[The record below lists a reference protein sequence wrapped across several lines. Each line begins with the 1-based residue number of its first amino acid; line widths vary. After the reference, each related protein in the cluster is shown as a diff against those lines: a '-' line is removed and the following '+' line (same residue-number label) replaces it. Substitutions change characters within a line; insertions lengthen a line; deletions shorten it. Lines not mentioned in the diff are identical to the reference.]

1 MTPHS
6 ATAIATATATGSA
19 TVYAR
24 LASPLGP
31 LLACARDGA
40 VAGLW
45 FEDERH
51 APLPGPDWRHA
62 PDDDT
67 LRQLERELGEYFGG
81 KRRAFDVAVAPE
93 GTPFQQSVWRALR
106 TVPYGAT
113 ASYGAI
119 AAAIG
124 RPRAVRATGAAN
136 GRNPVSIV
144 IPCHRIVGADG
155 SPTGYAGG
163 IARKEWLLLLENG
176 IAATPP
182 RRARA

>member
-1 MTPHS
+1 M
-6 ATAIATATATGSA
+6 
-19 TVYAR
+19 
-24 LASPLGP
+24 
-31 LLACARDGA
+31 
-40 VAGLW
+40 
-45 FEDERH
+45 
-51 APLPGPDWRHA
+51 
-62 PDDDT
+62 
-67 LRQLERELGEYFGG
+67 
-81 KRRAFDVAVAPE
+81 
-93 GTPFQQSVWRALR
+93 WRALR

-176 IAATPP
+176 IAIFGLTLVGGIPFLVETTLLLDLVAGERVVA
-182 RRARA
+182 RRVRRWVSASSRRQ